1 LLTLRVEAE
10 TMAGAYLAAVESL
23 SAPPL
28 PAGDVNE
35 LPKEEQRRLIRE
47 EMARK
52 RRSGR
57 AR

>member
-1 LLTLRVEAE
+1 
-10 TMAGAYLAAVESL
+10 MAGAYLAAVESL